1 MNKSI
6 WFTLIIYVLVLVDL
20 FLVMV
25 DYNFSNST
33 GLSGL
38 FFVYLG
44 IILLLVV
51 FFSWIVF
58 SIRLIIQN
66 EMGSRFVGVISL
78 VIPSLFFA
86 LSFAMIWLDNLSDSV
101 IIGFNI
107 ILNTVL
113 FLVAIVKSYRAK
125 IMGAIPTFSL
135 MVLLIVFLIVVS
147 YFIRNQ
153 LVYIA

>member
-1 MNKSI
+1 MDKSI
-6 WFTLIIYVLVLVDL
+6 WFTLIVYLLVLVDL

-33 GLSGL
+33 VLIL
-38 FFVYLG
+38 VYLG
-44 IILLLVV
+44 IILMLVV
-51 FFSWIVF
+51 FVSWIVF

-66 EMGSRFVGVISL
+66 EMGSRFVGIISL

-86 LSFAMIWLDNLSDSV
+86 LSFAMIWLDNLSGSV

-113 FLVAIVKSYRAK
+113 FLIAVVKSKRA
-125 IMGAIPTFSL
+125 IMMGAIPALSL
-135 MVLLIVFLIVVS
+135 MV
-147 YFIRNQ
+147 
-153 LVYIA
+153 